1 MTTPQQADETD
12 RPGARTLRVA
22 GKRRALLPPPVASP
36 SPADPTSPFEEEG
49 PSATPTLSAPA
60 LPDSA
65 HVPSKALTSESPA
78 PVPVAPGG
86 DQATTPATPMER
98 FLLDPR
104 SAIAAMY
111 ADHPDFKMDRNTNYA
126 LPLAVRDSIERK
138 SKTLGVPIKQV
149 VAAMLLAALETWKEP
164 VQTWML

>member
-1 MTTPQQADETD
+1 
-12 RPGARTLRVA
+12 
-22 GKRRALLPPPVASP
+22 
-36 SPADPTSPFEEEG
+36 
-49 PSATPTLSAPA
+49 
-60 LPDSA
+60 
-65 HVPSKALTSESPA
+65 
-78 PVPVAPGG
+78 
-86 DQATTPATPMER
+86 MER

-164 VQTWML
+164 VQTWMP